1 MKALSLI
8 LVFFVIM
15 GISTFIVFGFY
26 SFFSL
31 PTPKVDDVL
40 GVVTLITMVF
50 TAAAMYAYDYIYNAK
65 KE

>member
-8 LVFFVIM
+8 LVLFVIM

-31 PTPKVDDVL
+31 PTPKVEDVS

-50 TAAAMYAYDYIYNAK
+50 TAAAMYAHDCIDNAK
-65 KE
+65 KK